1 MLWFF
6 ERSHH
11 PCLPREFAWR
21 LVERVRVGWLL
32 KYLLSDTFSRHIFVL
47 FVIFCGLC
55 KCSRGIVRFEGD
67 LDVDSWKESSGY
79 GSIAW
84 VSDRL
89 FLVPIFLF
97 CFNVCHSSEGF
108 RKRFLILFL
117 DESISPKLLSE
128 SKSQLV
134 HNYFRVVKLP
144 IVFGKSLACLV
155 PCRPSARKCC
165 CRLPRIIVVLLLGYQ
180 QIGKCKQPKS
190 RLPFVYLR
198 SFGFTT
204 ICLSSANREEN
215 DELKSSEV
223 FFYNSN
229 VGNVICQ
236 ELMSSPFLDESASVS
251 NPNR

>member
-1 MLWFF
+1 MSRSRQNCLVRANLNLYIITFVWSNYRSFLASLW
-6 ERSHH
+6 
-11 PCLPREFAWR
+11 P
-21 LVERVRVGWLL
+21 
-32 KYLLSDTFSRHIFVL
+32 VL
-47 FVIFCGLC
+47 C
-55 KCSRGIVRFEGD
+55 
-67 LDVDSWKESSGY
+67 
-79 GSIAW
+79 
-84 VSDRL
+84 
-89 FLVPIFLF
+89 
-97 CFNVCHSSEGF
+97 
-108 RKRFLILFL
+108 
-117 DESISPKLLSE
+117 
-128 SKSQLV
+128 
-134 HNYFRVVKLP
+134 RVVL
-144 IVFGKSLACLV
+144 
-155 PCRPSARKCC
+155 PSARKCC

-190 RLPFVYLR
+190 RLPFFYLR